1 MQKKINKP
9 KLYKL
14 EKFNEKKIRKLL
26 NKESKETLIDLIVG
40 FEFKR
45 IGILNA
51 NRQTMNNNILRKNNL
66 LDFQKGNNEKTNKQ
80 IQFKKIS

>member
-1 MQKKINKP
+1 MQKKYNKP

-40 FEFKR
+40 FEFNR
-45 IGILNA
+45 IGVLNA
-51 NRQTMNNNILRKNNL
+51 NRQTMNNDILRKNNL
-66 LDFQKGNNEKTNKQ
+66 LDL
-80 IQFKKIS
+80 

>member
-14 EKFNEKKIRKLL
+14 EKFNEKKKRKILKKKR
-26 NKESKETLIDLIVG
+26 KEKLIDLIVG
-40 FEFKR
+40 FEFNR
-45 IGILNA
+45 IGVLNA

-66 LDFQKGNNEKTNKQ
+66 LDF
-80 IQFKKIS
+80 

>member
-1 MQKKINKP
+1 MQKKYNKI
-9 KLYKL
+9 KLLKL

-26 NKESKETLIDLIVG
+26 NKENKETLIDLIVD

-45 IGILNA
+45 IGVLNA

-66 LDFQKGNNEKTNKQ
+66 LDF
-80 IQFKKIS
+80 

>member
-1 MQKKINKP
+1 MQKKYNKP

-14 EKFNEKKIRKLL
+14 EKFNRKKILKLL

-45 IGILNA
+45 IGILNS
-51 NRQTMNNNILRKNNL
+51 NRQTMNNNILRNYNI
-66 LDFQKGNNEKTNKQ
+66 LD
-80 IQFKKIS
+80 I

>member
-1 MQKKINKP
+1 MQKKYNKP

-26 NKESKETLIDLIVG
+26 NKESKEKLIDLIVG
-40 FEFKR
+40 FEFNR
-45 IGILNA
+45 IGVLNA

-66 LDFQKGNNEKTNKQ
+66 LDF
-80 IQFKKIS
+80 

>member
-1 MQKKINKP
+1 MKKKYNKL

-26 NKESKETLIDLIVG
+26 NKETKETLIDLIVN

-45 IGILNA
+45 IGVLNA
-51 NRQTMNNNILRKNNL
+51 NRQTMNNIKLRQYNMTDL
-66 LDFQKGNNEKTNKQ
+66 L
-80 IQFKKIS
+80 I

>member
-26 NKESKETLIDLIVG
+26 NKENKETLIDLIVG
-40 FEFKR
+40 FEFNR
-45 IGILNA
+45 IGVLNA

-66 LDFQKGNNEKTNKQ
+66 LDF
-80 IQFKKIS
+80 

>member
-40 FEFKR
+40 FEFNR

-66 LDFQKGNNEKTNKQ
+66 LDF
-80 IQFKKIS
+80 

>member
-1 MQKKINKP
+1 MQKKVNKP

-45 IGILNA
+45 IGILNS

-66 LDFQKGNNEKTNKQ
+66 LDF
-80 IQFKKIS
+80 

>member
-1 MQKKINKP
+1 MQKKYNKP

-26 NKESKETLIDLIVG
+26 NKESKETLIDLVVG

-45 IGILNA
+45 IGILNS
-51 NRQTMNNNILRKNNL
+51 NRKTMNDKILSKNDIEDLNI
-66 LDFQKGNNEKTNKQ
+66 
-80 IQFKKIS
+80 

>member
-9 KLYKL
+9 KLLKL

-40 FEFKR
+40 FEFNR

-51 NRQTMNNNILRKNNL
+51 NRQTINNNILRNYNI
-66 LDFQKGNNEKTNKQ
+66 LDL
-80 IQFKKIS
+80 